1 MHPKPGFSKMF
12 SDALN
17 MLKRVIKQKGKSSG
31 KHIFLMCRVQLDN
44 VGWKQKHGIG
54 LRRKEEV
61 FHFW

>member
-1 MHPKPGFSKMF
+1 MF

-31 KHIFLMCRVQLDN
+31 KRIFLMCRVQLDN